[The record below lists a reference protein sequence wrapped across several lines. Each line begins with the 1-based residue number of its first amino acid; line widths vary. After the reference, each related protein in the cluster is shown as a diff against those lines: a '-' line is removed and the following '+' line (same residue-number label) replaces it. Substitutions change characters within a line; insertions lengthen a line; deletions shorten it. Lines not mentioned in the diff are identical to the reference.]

1 MGDLARRH
9 TRRSPLYAD
18 SLRLR
23 LPPLPTPHP
32 HPACSLLM
40 VALKTDPEWPH
51 ERIPGALLYHS
62 GAGIPTPRC
71 SMVSCGVWRRC
82 FPSQEP
88 RAPGGAGPAPS
99 SAPPLGVSRLRPP
112 AARLRRGAGR
122 AARGEQAPCR
132 ASTARLAPL
141 PAAGPQNRPQ
151 GALPRWP
158 PRVAASRR
166 VPYLLMTPFTQLCK
180 SQNGDGDI
188 VGFFFFSPDL
198 FCITCSNI
206 KPSIYKFSGLQA
218 AGMN

>member
-1 MGDLARRH
+1 MGFHA
-9 TRRSPLYAD
+9 S
-18 SLRLR
+18 
-23 LPPLPTPHP
+23 
-32 HPACSLLM
+32 ACHGKPIFKIKTKN
-40 VALKTDPEWPH
+40 VNENKTDPEWPH

-71 SMVSCGVWRRC
+71 SMVRCGVWRRC

-122 AARGEQAPCR
+122 AARGGQAPCR

-188 VGFFFFSPDL
+188 VGFFFFPQ
-198 FCITCSNI
+198 TCFVLRAVTSNHPFTNFLVC
-206 KPSIYKFSGLQA
+206 KQLE
-218 AGMN
+218 